1 MVVWLSADSP
11 LSCMSLRIDAVY
23 YMVFCDEIQSQ
34 VLTDKIVAQALNI
47 DSIAIDNDIERAAF
61 ALKAM
66 SHPLR
71 LKILCAIGENELSVQ
86 DIVEHVGTTQSNVSQ
101 HLAKLREKEI
111 LMSRRDANRIYYR
124 VNDERTLRL
133 IEMMREVFCS
143 AKN

>member
-1 MVVWLSADSP
+1 MAVWLSADSP

-23 YMVFCDEIQSQ
+23 YMVFCDEIQSR
-34 VLTDKIVAQALNI
+34 VLTGKIVAQALNM

>member
-1 MVVWLSADSP
+1 
-11 LSCMSLRIDAVY
+11 MSLRIDAVY
-23 YMVFCDEIQSQ
+23 YMVFCDEIQSR
-34 VLTDKIVAQALNI
+34 VLTGKIVAQALNM

>member
-23 YMVFCDEIQSQ
+23 YMVFCDEIQSR
-34 VLTDKIVAQALNI
+34 VLTGKIVAQALNM

-111 LMSRRDANRIYYR
+111 LMSRRDANRIYYC

-133 IEMMREVFCS
+133 IEMMREVLCS

>member
-1 MVVWLSADSP
+1 
-11 LSCMSLRIDAVY
+11 
-23 YMVFCDEIQSQ
+23 MVFCDEIQSR
-34 VLTDKIVAQALNI
+34 VLTGKIVAQALNI

-86 DIVEHVGTTQSNVSQ
+86 DIVEQVGTTQSNVSQ

>member
-1 MVVWLSADSP
+1 
-11 LSCMSLRIDAVY
+11 MSLRIDAVY
-23 YMVFCDEIQSQ
+23 YMVFCDEIQSR
-34 VLTDKIVAQALNI
+34 VLTGEIVAQALNM